1 MNLPPIV
8 VAKLEERT
16 GISLGN
22 PSDRDIQVLSKAIE
36 DATKSRLGVNT
47 LKRLLGRIADDTH
60 QSRPGTLNVIAQYLG
75 SPNWPALLLA
85 LSNGSSSFTRVE
97 GELRTSDLVK
107 GQVVEITYLP
117 NRKLQFTYL
126 GDEMFEITANE
137 NSKLQLGDACS
148 ISSFILRYPLIIR
161 NVVRQGVVLG
171 SYSAARA
178 GGIITVKI
186 LK

>member
-16 GISLGN
+16 GINLGN
-22 PSDRDIQVLSKAIE
+22 PSDRDIQVLSTSIE
-36 DATKSRLGVNT
+36 NVTKSRLGVNT
-47 LKRLLGRIADDTH
+47 LKRLLGRISDNTH

-85 LSNGSSSFTRVE
+85 LSNGSSSFTSIE
-97 GELRTSDLVK
+97 GELRSQDLEV
-107 GQVVEITYLP
+107 GQTIEITYLP
-117 NRKLQFTYL
+117 NRQLHFIYL
-126 GDEMFEITANE
+126 GNEQFEIVASE
-137 NSKLQLGDACS
+137 NSKLQVGDICTV
-148 ISSFILRYPLIIR
+148 SSFVQRYPLIIR
-161 NVVRQGVVLG
+161 NVLRKGHELG

-178 GGIITVKI
+178 GGISAVKI

>member
-22 PSDRDIQVLSKAIE
+22 PSDRDIQILSTCIE
-36 DATKSRLGVNT
+36 NVTKSRLGVNT
-47 LKRLLGRIADDTH
+47 LKRLLGRISDNTH

-75 SPNWPALLLA
+75 SPNWPSLLLT
-85 LSNGSSSFTRVE
+85 LSNGSSSFTSVE
-97 GELRTSDLVK
+97 GELRTLDMK
-107 GQVVEITYLP
+107 EGQVVEITYLP
-117 NRKLQFTYL
+117 NRKLHFAYL
-126 GDEMFEITANE
+126 GNEQFELVANE
-137 NSKLQLGDACS
+137 NSKLCIGDICL

-161 NVVRQGVVLG
+161 NVTRNGEELG

-178 GGIITVKI
+178 GGLSTVKI

>member
-8 VAKLEERT
+8 IAKLEERT
-16 GISLGN
+16 GVSLGN
-22 PSDRDIQVLSKAIE
+22 PSDRDIQILSRAIE

-75 SPNWPALLLA
+75 SANWPALLIS
-85 LSNGSSSFTRVE
+85 LSNGSSSFNSID
-97 GELRTSDLVK
+97 GELRTADLVE

-117 NRKLQFTYL
+117 NRRLHFLYR
-126 GDEMFEITANE
+126 GNEEFELVVNE
-137 NSKLQLGDACS
+137 YSKLKVGDICT

-161 NVVRQGVVLG
+161 NVVRHGVVFG

-178 GGIITVKI
+178 GGISAIKV